1 MWLYSDLQHGTSL
14 RLACLCEEEN
24 RPVTPTPYWTFVVD
38 QKTTL
43 VFFFYWEK
51 PEQTEDLNR

>member
-43 VFFFYWEK
+43 FFLLGK
-51 PEQTEDLNR
+51 T